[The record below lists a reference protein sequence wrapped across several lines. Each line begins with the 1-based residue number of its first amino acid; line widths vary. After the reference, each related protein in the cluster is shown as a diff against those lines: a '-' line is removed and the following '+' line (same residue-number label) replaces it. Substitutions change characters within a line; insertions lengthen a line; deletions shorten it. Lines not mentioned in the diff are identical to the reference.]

1 MCIEQWDVKVWTHIE
16 ECGFHL
22 QEMAASRKE
31 LKFSKDDHDKFSLFQ
46 GSVRGGLDPLM
57 HWHTLQSRIGFE
69 NRVWHE
75 QDLFYNFQINR

>member
-1 MCIEQWDVKVWTHIE
+1 MTEALGMCIEQWDVKVWTHLE

-46 GSVRGGLDPLM
+46 GTYKCKGRGYG
-57 HWHTLQSRIGFE
+57 HT
-69 NRVWHE
+69 W
-75 QDLFYNFQINR
+75 FYCTRH